1 MEQKAHFNVLIAT
14 PGRNFVPEYVESVMD
29 TCAWLSSQGLTY
41 KFLNKYSSFVP
52 SARELTATNTY
63 SHDYD
68 TNEIGC
74 GKFTYDKIVWI
85 DSDIS
90 WDVDTFKKLFESDKE
105 IISGIYQTGPSGI
118 VALALP
124 DDDGLPRK
132 VNKVE
137 FLLWEDPFEVLAVG
151 FGFVAMK
158 SGVFENIKRP
168 WFLVEKIKWPSVPFE
183 TNVGEDYSWC
193 MRARNAGY
201 KIWADPTITVLHHKD
216 TIYRV

>member
-1 MEQKAHFNVLIAT
+1 MEKRQHFNVLIAT
-14 PGRNFVPEYVESVMD
+14 PGRNFVPEYVESVVN
-29 TCAWLSSQGLTY
+29 TCAWLSAQGLTY

-63 SHDYD
+63 SHNYN

-74 GKFTYDKIVWI
+74 GEFTYDKIVWI

-90 WDVDTFKKLFESDKE
+90 WEIDTFKKLFESDKD

-124 DDDGLPRK
+124 DDKGLPRK

-137 FLLWEDPFEVLAVG
+137 FLLWEDPFEVIGVG

-158 SGVFENIKRP
+158 SGVFESIQRP
-168 WFLVEKIKWPSVPFE
+168 WFLIERIKWTDVPFE
-183 TNVGEDYSWC
+183 TNVGEDYSWWK
-193 MRARNAGY
+193 RAIDAGH
-201 KIWADPTITVLHHKD
+201 KIWADPNIKVLHHKD
-216 TIYRV
+216 TIYQV

>member
-1 MEQKAHFNVLIAT
+1 MDQKPHFNVLIAT
-14 PGRNFVPEYVESVMD
+14 PGRNFVPEYVESVIN

-63 SHDYD
+63 SHDYT

-74 GKFTYDKIVWI
+74 GKFTYDKIIWI

-90 WDVDTFKKLFESDKE
+90 WEVETFKKLFESDKE
-105 IISGIYQTGPSGI
+105 IISGIYQTGPNGV

-124 DDDGLPRK
+124 NDEGMPRK

-137 FLLWEDPFEVLAVG
+137 FLLWEDQFEVLSVG

-158 SGVFENIKRP
+158 SGVFESTKRP
-168 WFLVEKIKWPSVPFE
+168 WFLIERIQWPELPFE

-193 MRARNAGY
+193 FKAREAGY
-201 KIWADPTITVLHHKD
+201 KIWADKTITVLHHKE
-216 TIYRV
+216 TIYVV

>member
-1 MEQKAHFNVLIAT
+1 MEQKLHFNVLIAT

-137 FLLWEDPFEVLAVG
+137 FLLWEEPFEVLDVG
-151 FGFVAMK
+151 FVFVSMR
-158 SGVFENIKRP
+158 SGLFENINIP
-168 WFLVEKIKWPSVPFE
+168 
-183 TNVGEDYSWC
+183 
-193 MRARNAGY
+193 
-201 KIWADPTITVLHHKD
+201 
-216 TIYRV
+216 